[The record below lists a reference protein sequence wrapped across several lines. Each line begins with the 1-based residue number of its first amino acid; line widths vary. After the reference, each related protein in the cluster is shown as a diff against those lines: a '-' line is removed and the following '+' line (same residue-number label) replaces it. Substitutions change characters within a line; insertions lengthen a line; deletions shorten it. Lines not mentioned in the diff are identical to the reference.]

1 MNATNCFSISM
12 KTGLVEGISLILRQP
27 LPGTQVEMPH
37 LRVGANFVRRG
48 ARAEGCNFTPMNG
61 HGLVYCA
68 ALKTVFPERTK
79 PFPVLS
85 KPNDSDDNLILFV
98 DCSMQSPPNVTI
110 RPEVAELQL
119 RSGISGS
126 AEIVMSN
133 AHQSLVNFTNDG
145 QDLFIRYPTGE
156 VLRIVRK
163 DNRLWPVHLNPAEM
177 AGVWVNYAEE
187 SLDSL
192 PEGSE
197 SRCRHDGILFSAIKL
212 LRLAKDKEARGI
224 IVDFLS
230 DMQDRDELTLDMK
243 STIRGYLER
252 WNDLR
257 RYTFDPHAQNIFVIN
272 TGSKRGVPI
281 ARQQQLKARSARDQ
295 HERNAAKGHAAGG
308 KKAGGK
314 KGH

>member
-1 MNATNCFSISM
+1 
-12 KTGLVEGISLILRQP
+12 
-27 LPGTQVEMPH
+27 
-37 LRVGANFVRRG
+37 
-48 ARAEGCNFTPMNG
+48 
-61 HGLVYCA
+61 
-68 ALKTVFPERTK
+68 
-79 PFPVLS
+79 
-85 KPNDSDDNLILFV
+85 
-98 DCSMQSPPNVTI
+98 
-110 RPEVAELQL
+110 
-119 RSGISGS
+119 
-126 AEIVMSN
+126 MSN